1 MNGPEEIIL
10 GVDFGEKTIGLAL
23 GRNGLTSPLKIIQ
36 DGRDLTAINEIY
48 KTALFNKCAKIIVG
62 LPLNSAGKETSQS
75 RKVRHFVKLMKI
87 YIKTPIFFQDEFNTS
102 KEALKEATAVDLS
115 RRKRKTIDHYSAA
128 LILKSYYDSMG
139 KNNFN
144 PAQ

>member
-1 MNGPEEIIL
+1 MSGLEEIIL

-36 DGRDLTAINEIY
+36 DGRDLTAVNEIY
-48 KTALFNKCAKIIVG
+48 KTALLNKCAKIIVG
-62 LPLNSAGKETSQS
+62 LPLNSVGKETSQS

-87 YIKTPIFFQDEFNTS
+87 YIKIPIFFQDEFNTS
-102 KEALKEATAVDLS
+102 KEALKEAAAEDLS
-115 RRKRKTIDHYSAA
+115 KRKRKTIDHYSAA
-128 LILKSYYDSMG
+128 LILKNYYDSMG
-139 KNNFN
+139 ENNFN

>member
-36 DGRDLTAINEIY
+36 DGRDLTAVNEIY
-48 KTALFNKCAKIIVG
+48 KTALLNKCAKIIVG
-62 LPLNSAGKETSQS
+62 LPLNSVGKETSQS

-87 YIKTPIFFQDEFNTS
+87 YIKIPIFFQDEFNTS
-102 KEALKEATAVDLS
+102 KEALKEAAAEDLS
-115 RRKRKTIDHYSAA
+115 KRKRKTIDHYSAA
-128 LILKSYYDSMG
+128 LILKNYYDSMG
-139 KNNFN
+139 ENNFN